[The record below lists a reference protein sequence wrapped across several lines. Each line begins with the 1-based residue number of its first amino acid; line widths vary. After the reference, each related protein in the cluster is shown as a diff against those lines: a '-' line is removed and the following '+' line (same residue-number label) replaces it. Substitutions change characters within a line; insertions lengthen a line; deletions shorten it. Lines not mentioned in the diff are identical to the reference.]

1 MMYISIIIN
10 DNSHMKKR
18 QLLLF
23 LDIIMYFII
32 KRKILKFYPKNST
45 INKLNSGILL
55 SFIFLLIAI
64 SKIVTQHEIL
74 FIGYIVLSIFTFMII
89 IDRYRNIHDRIII
102 LKDKGI
108 EIKKQKNKIIIF
120 YNQIVTLEIKQKMFL
135 KGDVVFINLRN
146 NESIQ
151 LIGIEDVNKFCEE
164 IKKRV

>member
-1 MMYISIIIN
+1 M
-10 DNSHMKKR
+10 
-18 QLLLF
+18 
-23 LDIIMYFII
+23 
-32 KRKILKFYPKNST
+32 KFYPKNST

-64 SKIVTQHEIL
+64 SKIITQHEIL
-74 FIGYIVLSIFTFMII
+74 FIGYIVLSIFTFMMI

>member
-1 MMYISIIIN
+1 
-10 DNSHMKKR
+10 
-18 QLLLF
+18 
-23 LDIIMYFII
+23 
-32 KRKILKFYPKNST
+32 LKFYPKNST

-64 SKIVTQHEIL
+64 SKIITQHEIL
-74 FIGYIVLSIFTFMII
+74 FIGYIVLSIFTFMMI